1 MVCVTCAVIAFSF
14 VTNFQ
19 GSTGLL
25 NAQDDP
31 TPIRVQ
37 ISTSTPLP
45 LPENAIEIQFSPTPS
60 VTVSNIVFLEAISTA
75 NVRSAAEPDA
85 TVLGVIETGTQYPI
99 VGKYFQWYQFRY
111 DKSPNGRG
119 WAHESVVNIVG
130 DTSLIADLT
139 ENPEPTTDTVGAA
152 ATQTWEAITLTP
164 GIVLTATA
172 NARLITG
179 PIPAVGGDNTNNA
192 GGSALESVSGQP
204 LPTFTPPPDLVSPVE
219 TAVVETTGQIETTG
233 QSEFAI
239 AAPTPSPLV
248 SIPLPATAGDV
259 APIVPIVILGGFG
272 LVGLVIS
279 STRR

>member
-1 MVCVTCAVIAFSF
+1 MRRMVCLTCAVIAFS
-14 VTNFQ
+14 VVANFQ
-19 GSTGLL
+19 GYTGMRV

-85 TVLGVIETGTQYPI
+85 TVLGVIETGMQYPI

-119 WAHESVVNIVG
+119 WAHESVVNIIG
-130 DTSLIADLT
+130 EASLIADLT

-179 PIPAVGGDNTNNA
+179 PVPAVGGDNTNNA
-192 GGSALESVSGQP
+192 GGNALESISGQS

-219 TAVVETTGQIETTG
+219 TAVVETTGQ
-233 QSEFAI
+233 SEFTVAD
-239 AAPTPSPLV
+239 PTPSPLV
-248 SIPLPATAGDV
+248 SIPLPSTAGDV

>member
-1 MVCVTCAVIAFSF
+1 MFFIVFALGGFSL
-14 VTNFQ
+14 VAEFQ
-19 GSTGLL
+19 SASVM
-25 NAQDDP
+25 AQDDP

-45 LPENAIEIQFSPTPS
+45 APENAIEIQFSPTPS
-60 VTVSNIVFLEAISTA
+60 VTVSSIVFLEALSTA

-85 TVLGVIETGTQYPI
+85 SILGVIETGTQYPI

-119 WAHESVVNIVG
+119 WAHESVVSVIG

-139 ENPEPTTDTVGAA
+139 ENPEPTSDPVVAA

-172 NARLITG
+172 NARLISG
-179 PIPAVGGDNTNNA
+179 PVPAVVGEAASSSTGDTFD
-192 GGSALESVSGQP
+192 SASGQP
-204 LPTFTPPPDLVSPVE
+204 LPTFTPPPDLVATVE
-219 TAVVETTGQIETTG
+219 ITAQPDIV
-233 QSEFAI
+233 A
-239 AAPTPSPLV
+239 AAPTPAPALA
-248 SIPLPATAGDV
+248 IPLPTTTGEI
-259 APIVPIVILGGFG
+259 APIVPIAILGGLG
-272 LVGLVIS
+272 LAGLVIS